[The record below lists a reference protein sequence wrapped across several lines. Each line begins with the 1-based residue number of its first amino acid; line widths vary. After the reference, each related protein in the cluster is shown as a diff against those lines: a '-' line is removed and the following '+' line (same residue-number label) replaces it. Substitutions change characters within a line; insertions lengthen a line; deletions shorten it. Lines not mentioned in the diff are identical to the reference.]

1 LIPSIEKLNPEQRKA
16 VEVTEGPVLILAGAG
31 SGKTR
36 VLTVKIAYMIHERR
50 ISPGDILA
58 MTFTKKAAEEMRSR
72 IRKLIG
78 NENGL
83 WIGTFHSVFAKILRR
98 EAPLFGYST
107 DFVIY
112 DKEDQERLVKQ
123 VLEALGHSPKQYAP
137 RMIAALISR
146 SKNSLITPQEVQSH
160 PQTPVEKV
168 VGEAYAAYQNALRA
182 NQAFDFDD
190 LITVPLEIFRT
201 HPSVLQKYQS
211 RFRYLLVDEYQDTN
225 RAQYML
231 VSALAKT
238 HRNLCV
244 VGDDDQSIYGW
255 RGADLRNILEFEKDF
270 PETAVFRLEQN
281 YRSTK
286 NILKAA
292 SSLVDKNVHRKKKTL
307 WSDREPGEPLELLE
321 VEDER
326 EEAHR
331 VVENIRDEVFRKKRN
346 FNHFAVLYRTN
357 AQSRAI
363 EDGLRKSGISYVIVG
378 GVRFYERKEIKDILA
393 YLKVVSNPRD
403 SLSLK
408 RIINFPIRGIGDTS
422 MQKIETWAARNGLDL
437 YDTLARIDEVSD
449 IPGRIARNAKGFHDL
464 IRKYITLKDAISPGE
479 LVHALVDE
487 IGLIKLYKDDTS
499 IEGQGKLENIREF
512 LSAVHEYTKESESPS
527 LSGFLE
533 EIALLTDIDNY
544 NPKSAAV
551 TLMTV
556 HCAKGLEFPVVF
568 VVGLEEGLFPLS
580 RTLENLNELEEERR
594 LFYVALTRAKEKVIL
609 LWSRTRNVYNSEG
622 YRMASRFLDEI
633 DASVIHLNRDEPR
646 RSARKAAFSRDDDSF
661 DREFETPVARRVSF
675 RKSESFQSGILHG
688 QRVEHEIFGRGK
700 VEEIEGSGPR
710 QTCTV
715 RFEDGIE
722 KKFLVRFAR
731 LRITE

>member
-1 LIPSIEKLNPEQRKA
+1 MIAAIEKLNPEQRKA
-16 VEVTEGPVLILAGAG
+16 VEATEGPVLILAGAG

-36 VLTVKIAYMIHERR
+36 VLTVKIAYMIQERR
-50 ISPGDILA
+50 IPPGEILA

-72 IRKLIG
+72 IRKLVG
-78 NENGL
+78 SENGL

-98 EAPLFGYST
+98 EAPHFGYST

-123 VLEALGHSPKQYAP
+123 VLEGLGHSPKQHPP

-146 SKNSLITPQEVQSH
+146 SKNSLITPQEVLSH

-168 VGEAYAAYQNALRA
+168 VGEAYAAYQDALRS

-190 LITVPLEIFRT
+190 LINVPVEIFRA

-225 RAQYML
+225 RAQYL
-231 VSALAKT
+231 LLAALAKA

-307 WSDREPGEPLELLE
+307 WSDRESGEPLEMLE
-321 VEDER
+321 VEDEL

-331 VVENIRDEVFRKKRN
+331 VVEKIRDEVFRKKRN

-378 GVRFYERKEIKDILA
+378 GVRFYERKEIKDVLA
-393 YLKVVSNPRD
+393 YLKVVANPRD
-403 SLSLK
+403 TLSLK
-408 RIINFPIRGIGDTS
+408 RIINFPVRGIGDTS
-422 MQKIETWAARNGLDL
+422 MQKIETWAARSGLDL
-437 YDTLARIDEVSD
+437 FNTLERIDEVPD
-449 IPGRIARNAKGFHDL
+449 IPARVAKSARGFHDL
-464 IRKYITLKDAISPGE
+464 IRKYMTLKDAISPGE

-487 IGLIKLYKDDTS
+487 IGLIRLYKDDTS
-499 IEGQGKLENIREF
+499 IEGQGKLENVREL
-512 LSAVHEYTKESESPS
+512 LSAVHEYTKQSEDPS

-544 NPKSAAV
+544 HPKSAAV

-580 RTLENLNELEEERR
+580 RTLENLNELEEDRR
-594 LFYVALTRAKEKVIL
+594 LFYVALTRAKEKVVL
-609 LWSRTRNVYNSEG
+609 LWARTRNTYNSDG
-622 YRMASRFLDEI
+622 YRMSSRFLDEI
-633 DASVIHLNRDEPR
+633 DRSVMQFNRDEPR
-646 RSARKAAFSRDDDSF
+646 RSARKAVFSREDDSF
-661 DREFETPVARRVSF
+661 DREFDAPVERRASF
-675 RKSESFQSGILHG
+675 RKSNTFRSGMVRG
-688 QRVEHEIFGRGK
+688 QRVEHETFGWGQ

-715 RFEDGIE
+715 RFDDGIE

-731 LRITE
+731 LKTME